1 MLYSVEDTIIVNTFP
16 YSNNVLYLYDCK
28 NIGNSIVNDI
38 ANNFMATFN
47 YILGRKKD
55 NGKYPIYLR
64 ITHRNKN
71 TSLSLDIEVAK
82 TEWSTAR
89 QRIKKS
95 NTDIYDVRTE
105 KEQNN
110 DFLDA
115 LMDRANDVVRLAD
128 KRGVLKEMTAVQI
141 KSALLDYSPNHKQ
154 VEGSGDFI
162 QYWRGIMMET
172 PKSQEKYEYALKA
185 VINYHISVTGKD
197 YISFKDITTDW
208 VRCFLAFLKNAHQY
222 TQGKGKHI
230 KYKDLSAWSISTY
243 SSCLKKVLN
252 CAIDAGR
259 LSLDVMRGF
268 RKFKAGIVYKEP
280 YTLSIDELRELMYYP
295 FKTMRQRVV
304 RDLFIFSFCTMG
316 MNFKDI
322 YFLSKKDVK
331 WDGDMGEISYVRQ
344 KTTKPISVLI
354 NSNATNIQDL
364 IYPYIAA
371 NRSNIWSVKG
381 GSNYFALSSMYPIY
395 KYCRGNFTKVI
406 REIREIM
413 GYDDSFTFYTA
424 RDSWATILS
433 SDYDLGREL
442 VDAGLGHST
451 KSLADNHYI
460 AKHYEKLFD
469 VHAERPGI

>member
-1 MLYSVEDTIIVNTFP
+1 
-16 YSNNVLYLYDCK
+16 
-28 NIGNSIVNDI
+28 
-38 ANNFMATFN
+38 MATFN
-47 YILGRKKD
+47 YELGRKKGD
-55 NGKYPIYLR
+55 GTYPIYLKIR
-64 ITHRNKN
+64 HG
-71 TSLSLDIEVAK
+71 
-82 TEWSTAR
+82 
-89 QRIKKS
+89 KS
-95 NTDIYDVRTE
+95 NTMRSMDISVTKSEWNAKGQRISIRRTDTFDVRTE

-115 LMDRANDVVRLAD
+115 LMDRANDVVRMAD

-141 KSALLDYSPNHKQ
+141 KAALLDYSPNHKQ

-197 YISFKDITTDW
+197 TISFKDITTDW
-208 VRCFLAFLKNAHQY
+208 VRCFLAFLKNGHQY
-222 TQGKGKHI
+222 TQGKGKNI
-230 KYKDLSAWSISTY
+230 QYKDLSAWSINTY

-252 CAIDAGR
+252 CAIDAGK
-259 LSLDVMRGF
+259 LSLDVMCGF

-322 YFLSKKDVK
+322 YFLGKKNVK
-331 WDGDMGEISYVRQ
+331 WDGDVGEISYIRQ

-354 NSNATNIQDL
+354 NSHATDIQDL
-364 IYPYIAA
+364 IYPYITA
-371 NRSNIWSVKG
+371 NRKNIWGVKA
-381 GSNYFALSSMYPIY
+381 GSSDYFALSSKYPIY
-395 KYCRGNFTKVI
+395 KDCRGNFTKVI

-413 GYDDSFTFYTA
+413 GYEDSFTFYTA
-424 RDSWATILS
+424 RDSWSTILS

-469 VHAERPGI
+469 VHADMLQRLFDE